1 MNSNK
6 TLYTIIVHVVIFS
19 SLQDEGTESQLISM
33 PAAGQNS
40 FCIQSVSLQVAVT
53 FSDTVVE
60 TVIVT
65 TVPYF
70 KKSTDIDSVSEM
82 ALCYGTCLLHE
93 KVDDDEFHHRGGN
106 GGPFLGGPFF
116 GGGFGR
122 RREQIHHLLHP
133 GRRTE
138 L

>member
-1 MNSNK
+1 MSIKQKNSDTAAPK
-6 TLYTIIVHVVIFS
+6 GVIVHVVIFS

-53 FSDTVVE
+53 FSDTAVE

-70 KKSTDIDSVSEM
+70 NKSTDI
-82 ALCYGTCLLHE
+82 A
-93 KVDDDEFHHRGGN
+93 
-106 GGPFLGGPFF
+106 FF
-116 GGGFGR
+116 DLR
-122 RREQIHHLLHP
+122 SL
-133 GRRTE
+133 
-138 L
+138 